1 MIETTMSET
10 KKQSTVD
17 DAAIDLAETTT
28 QKNSSFFHFISD
40 LNPFALMSSD
50 TPNLLLTNVKLRKK
64 IMNNGRSLFLM
75 P

>member
-40 LNPFALMSSD
+40 LNPYALMSSD
-50 TPNLLLTNVKLRKK
+50 TPTLQIFHSR
-64 IMNNGRSLFLM
+64 M
-75 P
+75 